1 MKRRSHAP
9 GDAPPAQL
17 FPIMR
22 RLALLLCLAACFS
35 AAPSA
40 AAQQTATVPNG
51 PSPVRV
57 SFVAASDSFAAAVSE
72 YEQIWAEEGT
82 RIIEAMESVSG
93 LRFARPSYSDTA
105 ITALVLEQASSSG
118 YRDEPMRMRAS
129 YPPATKRATLI
140 HELGHRLQ
148 SDLFRQNEEEHGPLF
163 LWIYD
168 VWTRLYGQQFADEQV
183 QVEKRR
189 RGPYPAAWD
198 SATALTAEQRAGR
211 WRAIRDERLAR
222 NR

>member
-1 MKRRSHAP
+1 VA
-9 GDAPPAQL
+9 
-17 FPIMR
+17 
-22 RLALLLCLAACFS
+22 FS
-35 AAPSA
+35 
-40 AAQQTATVPNG
+40 
-51 PSPVRV
+51 
-57 SFVAASDSFAAAVSE
+57 AASDSFAAAVRE
-72 YEQIWAEEGT
+72 YEDLWAAEGE
-82 RIIEAMESVSG
+82 RIIAAMEDVSG
-93 LRFARPSYSDTA
+93 LCFARPSYADTA
-105 ITALVLEQASSSG
+105 IAAIVLEQASSSG
-118 YRDEPMRMRAS
+118 YRGEPMRMRAS

-168 VWTRLYGQQFADEQV
+168 VWTRLYGQPFADEQV

-198 SATALTAEQRAGR
+198 SAMALTPEQRAAR

-222 NR
+222 SR